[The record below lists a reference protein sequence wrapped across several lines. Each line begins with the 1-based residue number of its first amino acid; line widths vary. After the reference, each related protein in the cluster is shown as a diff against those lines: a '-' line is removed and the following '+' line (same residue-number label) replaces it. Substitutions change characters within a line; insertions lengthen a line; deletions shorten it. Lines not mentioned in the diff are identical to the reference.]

1 MMPMAAAAPAGTPG
15 RRVLTREQAPPRRRQ
30 PNPREIPMTQAIL
43 LHALAVHILAG
54 GVPNPAPAAP
64 PGLAGPMNTILSW
77 GKWSVLICGVAGVL
91 ICGGKMALGHLTRS
105 SNLAADAATHL
116 PVVFLGLS
124 LVAISAGVVGVFL

>member
-1 MMPMAAAAPAGTPG
+1 
-15 RRVLTREQAPPRRRQ
+15 
-30 PNPREIPMTQAIL
+30 MTHAIL
-43 LHALAVHILAG
+43 LHAMAVHAIAPVHSAVLLAWHSVTAHQPG
-54 GVPNPAPAAP
+54 HKPAPNLVPNPAPAAP
-64 PGLAGPMNTILSW
+64 PGLAGPMNTILGW

>member
-1 MMPMAAAAPAGTPG
+1 
-15 RRVLTREQAPPRRRQ
+15 
-30 PNPREIPMTQAIL
+30 MTQAIL
-43 LHALAVHILAG
+43 LHALAVHVLAG

-64 PGLAGPMNTILSW
+64 PGLAGPMNTIISW